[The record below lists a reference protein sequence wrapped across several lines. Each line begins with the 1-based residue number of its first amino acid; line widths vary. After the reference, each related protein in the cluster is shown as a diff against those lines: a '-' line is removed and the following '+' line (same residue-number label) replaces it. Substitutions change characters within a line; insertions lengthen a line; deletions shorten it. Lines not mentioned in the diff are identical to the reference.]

1 MLSPMD
7 FDNGIKIQ
15 SGTEAFETSIAS
27 YATGELT
34 VTFPEA
40 FNTVPNVVA
49 STKGVFT
56 PQREISEPLVKAVN
70 KTQVT
75 FRVYNAYSGGA
86 LTPSISWI
94 AVGT

>member
-1 MLSPMD
+1 MLTPMGFYD
-7 FDNGIKIQ
+7 GIKIQ

-27 YATGELT
+27 QTTGELI

-56 PQREISEPLVKAVN
+56 PQREISEPLVKEVN
-70 KTQVT
+70 KTRVV
-75 FRVYNAYSGGA
+75 FRVFNAYSGA